1 MAFPE
6 QTRRARRG
14 ATRVTLGRRTLV
26 RIAGV
31 LVSLST
37 LVAADAAAAE
47 PAHREL
53 VVFAATSVREPFAN
67 LAVGFEAKHPGVK
80 VRISTAGSDELRHW
94 IEHGARP
101 DVISSSDWKQVN
113 LLADLHRAEPPSRF
127 ACNQLV
133 IVARPDLAVPIR
145 GLGDLPRVA
154 RLVVG
159 IDGVPVGRYA
169 REAVKKA
176 AAAFGEDF
184 PKRVE
189 ARIVSREKVARLV
202 VEKVASGGA
211 DAGITYRNEAL
222 APNSKLKVIPIE
234 PQFDV
239 VAEYTIAVVKDSL
252 HPDLAQ
258 QWIELVQ
265 SSEGIAALRDAGFV
279 PCPRK

>member
-1 MAFPE
+1 M
-6 QTRRARRG
+6 
-14 ATRVTLGRRTLV
+14 V
-26 RIAGV
+26 RIVGV
-31 LVSLST
+31 SALVASL
-37 LVAADAAAAE
+37 LAADAVAAG
-47 PAHREL
+47 PGRREV
-53 VVFAATSVREPFAN
+53 VVFAATSVREPFAK
-67 LAVGFEAKHPGVK
+67 LAARFEERHPGVK
-80 VRISTAGSDELRHW
+80 VVISTAGSDELRHL

-113 LLADLHRAEPPSRF
+113 LLADTHRAEPPLRF

-145 GLGDLPRVA
+145 GLGDLPRVP
-154 RLVVG
+154 RLAVG

-169 REAVKKA
+169 REAVKKGA
-176 AAAFGEDF
+176 AVFGEDF

-239 VAEYTIAVVKDSL
+239 VVEYTIAVVKDAL

-258 QWIELVQ
+258 QWIEMVQ
-265 SSEGIAALRDAGFV
+265 SPEGVAALEGAGFV
-279 PCPRK
+279 RCAGK

>member
-1 MAFPE
+1 M
-6 QTRRARRG
+6 
-14 ATRVTLGRRTLV
+14 
-26 RIAGV
+26 RIVGV
-31 LVSLST
+31 SASLAS
-37 LVAADAAAAE
+37 LLAADAAAVGA
-47 PAHREL
+47 ARREV
-53 VVFAATSVREPFAN
+53 VVFAATSVREPFAK
-67 LAVGFEAKHPGVK
+67 LAARFEERHPGVK
-80 VRISTAGSDELRHW
+80 VVISTAGSDELRHL

-113 LLADLHRAEPPSRF
+113 LLAETHRAEPPLRF

-145 GLGDLPRVA
+145 GLGDLPRVP
-154 RLVVG
+154 RLAVG

-169 REAVKKA
+169 REAVKKGA
-176 AAAFGEDF
+176 AVFGEDF

-239 VAEYTIAVVKDSL
+239 VVEYTIAVVKDAL

-258 QWIELVQ
+258 QWIEMVQ
-265 SSEGIAALRDAGFV
+265 SPEGVAALHDAGFV
-279 PCPRK
+279 ACAGK